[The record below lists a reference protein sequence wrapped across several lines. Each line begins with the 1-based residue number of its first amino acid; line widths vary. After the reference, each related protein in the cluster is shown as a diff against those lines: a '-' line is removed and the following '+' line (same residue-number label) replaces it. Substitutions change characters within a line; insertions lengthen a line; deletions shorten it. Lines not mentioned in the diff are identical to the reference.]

1 MEKRTK
7 IIIIAIIVA
16 FVIVSVVLALIFIC
30 KKKKSDEDAKKG
42 HTDVEKFYATND
54 TDKFTDF
61 IKNYI
66 SGEKGI
72 WS

>member
-16 FVIVSVVLALIFIC
+16 FVIVSVVFALIFIC

>member
-1 MEKRTK
+1 MERRTK
-7 IIIIAIIVA
+7 IIIFAIIIAVVIIGVVIAIA
-16 FVIVSVVLALIFIC
+16 FIC
-30 KKKKSDEDAKKG
+30 KKKKTDEDAKKG

-54 TDKFTDF
+54 TDKFSDF
-61 IKNYI
+61 IKKYI

>member
-7 IIIIAIIVA
+7 IIIIAIVVA
-16 FVIVSVVLALIFIC
+16 FVIVSVVLTLIFVC

>member
-61 IKNYI
+61 IKMYI